1 MKRGSQSEDLTE
13 IFSFYHG
20 IITSCKHNT
29 VVVAGSS
36 QSTMILYSKNVACRL
51 LLLMDLTGS
60 TSSGERKDASADPM
74 KEKEMFSLK
83 KCFTE

>member
-20 IITSCKHNT
+20 IITSCKYNT
-29 VVVAGSS
+29 VVAGSS
-36 QSTMILYSKNVACRL
+36 QSTLILYSKNVAYRL

-74 KEKEMFSLK
+74 KEKEMFSLE
-83 KCFTE
+83 KCFKE